1 MRRNKNKLGSILFG
15 IFFWFFYRLN
25 WVSILEILILFRND
39 RVLTSRRRLKTLISN
54 STSMRLQKKTCF
66 SRRGTDSIPIAVSS
80 TAESPPPQKKRM
92 IEALFSL
99 FSGWYQGNQLLVE
112 KIRSE
117 RTYQSLY
124 QLQYSCTQLNIDRSL
139 DRIYWNEK
147 STSFFNSFL
156 LHINTETH
164 RLSRINW
171 INNT

>member
-80 TAESPPPQKKRM
+80 TAESPPPPKKK
-92 IEALFSL
+92 EWSKHFFPFSP
-99 FSGWYQGNQLLVE
+99 GDIKV
-112 KIRSE
+112 
-117 RTYQSLY
+117 
-124 QLQYSCTQLNIDRSL
+124 
-139 DRIYWNEK
+139 
-147 STSFFNSFL
+147 
-156 LHINTETH
+156 INYLWKRFGRRE
-164 RLSRINW
+164 RINHC
-171 INNT
+171 ISYSIAAHSST